1 MIREAKKK
9 CEKIGGGGGHP
20 EYIQHTGKHAATK
33 KSLLNLPPV
42 NFLAKVTMTKNLTPK
57 TEAGISYSTKSYFE
71 KSFPE
76 I

>member
-9 CEKIGGGGGHP
+9 CEKIGGGGHP

-42 NFLAKVTMTKNLTPK
+42 NFLAEVTMTKNFTPK
-57 TEAGISYSTKSYFE
+57 TEAGISYSTESYFE